1 MNGMLSRV
9 ADALFWMGRYL
20 ERAEHVA
27 RVLEVTRAVLIDI
40 HEVDPETAKSQLQ
53 GALTALSLPDAPIE
67 KLLFDQSESTSLV
80 CNISRARENA
90 RQVREVISTEMW
102 EHLNQVYWS
111 IHEVHAKGV
120 HESQLSQAL
129 NTVVSASF
137 QWDGVVDGTLAR
149 DIGWLFLKT
158 GKFVERLDGT
168 SRLINVRAEGP
179 PKGCASSSENVHWIA
194 LLRSLCSA
202 EGYKKIH
209 PQRVDRK
216 MVLDFLIFDSSFPRS
231 VRYAAE
237 AAADFAKR
245 CAEMHGQRG
254 KAVERAFGKLS
265 SELEYA
271 DLEKVEGSGTSEFLQ
286 ELLVDLGEA
295 TGLLQRSYFLQ

>member
-1 MNGMLSRV
+1 MLSRV
-9 ADALFWMGRYL
+9 ADAMFWMGRYL

-27 RVLEVTRAVLIDI
+27 RVLEVTRGVLIDI
-40 HEVDPETAKSQLQ
+40 DEVDPETAKSQWQ
-53 GALTALSLPDAPIE
+53 GALASLSLPDASTD

-90 RQVREVISTEMW
+90 RQVREVISSEMW
-102 EHLNQVYWS
+102 EQLNQTYWS
-111 IHEVHAKGV
+111 IHEAHAKGV

-129 NTVVSASF
+129 GGVVSASF

-149 DIGWLFLKT
+149 DTGWLFLKI

-168 SRLINVRAEGP
+168 SRLISERAEGP
-179 PKGCASSSENVHWIA
+179 PKGGAVSSENVHWLA

-202 EGYKKIH
+202 EAYKKVH

-216 MVLDFLIFDSSFPRS
+216 LVLDFLIFDSSFPRS
-231 VRYAAE
+231 VRYAAD

-245 CAEMHGQRG
+245 CAEIHGARG
-254 KAVERAFGKLS
+254 KNVERAFGKLAS
-265 SELEYA
+265 QLEYA
-271 DLEKVEGSGTSEFLQ
+271 DVAAVTGTGTAEFLQ

>member
-1 MNGMLSRV
+1 
-9 ADALFWMGRYL
+9 MGRYL

-40 HEVDPETAKSQLQ
+40 HEVDPDTAKSQLQ
-53 GALTALSLPDAPIE
+53 GALAALSLPDAPTE
-67 KLLFDQSESTSLV
+67 KLLFDQSEPTSLV

-90 RQVREVISTEMW
+90 RQVREVISSEMW

-120 HESQLSQAL
+120 HESQLSAAL
-129 NTVVSASF
+129 GGVVSASF

-149 DIGWLFLKT
+149 DTGWLFLKL

-168 SRLINVRAEGP
+168 SKLINVRAEGP
-179 PKGCASSSENVHWIA
+179 PKGGAASSEAVHWLA

-202 EGYKKIH
+202 EAYKKIH

-245 CAEMHGQRG
+245 CAEIHGQRG
-254 KAVERAFGKLS
+254 KGVERAFGKLS